1 MPPLPISETG
11 GVMWRWSKVGCV
23 HARPLQC
30 IHAAM
35 GPTNSSNRRHFH
47 GRSARPVPS
56 RFRADR
62 EGSAGQGWYC
72 DGTGMAVRRNR
83 NRTATEPKRPCD
95 GTPFPPHHLL
105 SPRSPIYAPSP
116 LRMILCLRY
125 LGFRSPTPP
134 RGPGPPSCSRIGSS
148 RSPAQHHKTDP
159 NTLVPDL
166 GCHMFIDFALF
177 CTSYHRF

>member
-1 MPPLPISETG
+1 MLTNTRIFTIESGKATRVQIPKAHALALNSIINPSDGKLPPLPMSEMG
-11 GVMWRWSKVGCV
+11 GVIWRWSKVGCV
-23 HARPLQC
+23 HARPFQC

-95 GTPFPPHHLL
+95 GTPFPP
-105 SPRSPIYAPSP
+105 PSP
-116 LRMILCLRY
+116 PFTQESNLC
-125 LGFRSPTPP
+125 SESTEN
-134 RGPGPPSCSRIGSS
+134 
-148 RSPAQHHKTDP
+148 DP
-159 NTLVPDL
+159 L
-166 GCHMFIDFALF
+166 FI
-177 CTSYHRF
+177 T

>member
-1 MPPLPISETG
+1 MSEMG
-11 GVMWRWSKVGCV
+11 GVIWRWSKVGCV

-72 DGTGMAVRRNR
+72 DVAGMAVRWNR
-83 NRTATEPKRPCD
+83 NRTASEPKRRCD
-95 GTPFPPHHLL
+95 GSPVPPPPPPFTQESNLCSESTENDPLL
-105 SPRSPIYAPSP
+105 KFGEINLSFFARRSTS
-116 LRMILCLRY
+116 
-125 LGFRSPTPP
+125 FTPTPYY
-134 RGPGPPSCSRIGSS
+134 SYIHNLQ
-148 RSPAQHHKTDP
+148 PAVNH
-159 NTLVPDL
+159 
-166 GCHMFIDFALF
+166 
-177 CTSYHRF
+177 